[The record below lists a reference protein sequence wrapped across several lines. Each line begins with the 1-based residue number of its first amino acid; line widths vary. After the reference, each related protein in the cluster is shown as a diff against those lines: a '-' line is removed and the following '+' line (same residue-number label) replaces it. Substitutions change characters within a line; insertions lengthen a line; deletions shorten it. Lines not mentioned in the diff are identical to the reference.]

1 MSPLISKKMSEAINQ
16 QINREIYSAYLY
28 LSMASYFD
36 SIGLKGCAN
45 WMKIQYQ
52 EEMMHAMKMYEY
64 LYQRGA
70 RATMLPI
77 EAPLSEWSSPLA
89 AFEATLAHEKKV
101 TGLINALV
109 SMAKEENDGDSVKF
123 LAWFIKEQEEE
134 EESAGDKV
142 SKFKKA
148 GSENARIK
156 DLDSELSKRTF
167 HG

>member
-1 MSPLISKKMSEAINQ
+1 MSSAISKKMSEAING

-45 WMKIQYQ
+45 WMKIQYR

-70 RATMLPI
+70 RVIMLPI
-77 EAPLSEWSSPLA
+77 EAPLSEWGSPLA
-89 AFEATLAHEKKV
+89 VFEATLAHEKKV
-101 TGLINALV
+101 TGLINGLV
-109 SMAKEENDGDSVKF
+109 SIAKEEHDGDAIKF
-123 LAWFIKEQEEE
+123 LDWFIKEQEEE

-142 SKFKKA
+142 AKFQKA
-148 GSENARIK
+148 GTEKARIK